1 MNAST
6 REIRTRA
13 NHVNMLDIVRV
24 SALNT
29 SWEGSLLP
37 DHVPNPHDTDYP
49 HKLQS
54 FAFAFGHIQGMLRAA
69 RGEATGATKS

>member
-24 SALNT
+24 LVKY

-54 FAFAFGHIQGMLRAA
+54 FAFAFGYIQGMLRAA